1 MLNRQIR
8 QVTVQERG
16 EERDDYNRRES
27 YTDSFS
33 IDAAIMLYSQ
43 QNTDDV
49 RYKEATHMALTAY
62 KGLDD
67 SMRLVDGGTCYD
79 ILLVNNAG
87 RMAQVLLKEVLGFGG
102 GVR

>member
-1 MLNRQIR
+1 
-8 QVTVQERG
+8 
-16 EERDDYNRRES
+16 
-27 YTDSFS
+27 
-33 IDAAIMLYSQ
+33 
-43 QNTDDV
+43 
-49 RYKEATHMALTAY
+49 MALTAY